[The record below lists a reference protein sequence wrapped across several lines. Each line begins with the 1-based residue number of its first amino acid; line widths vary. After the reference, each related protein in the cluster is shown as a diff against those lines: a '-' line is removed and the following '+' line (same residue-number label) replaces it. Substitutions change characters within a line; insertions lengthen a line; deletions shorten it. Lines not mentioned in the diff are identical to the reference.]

1 MRIILLTFIFLLAC
15 REIYAQKNN
24 NLDSLE
30 TERLKNQKKIEE
42 LNQTIVATGRTKEAT
57 LSEYLTRKAILERYI
72 RDIKIV
78 QEKQVWIQDQIRETQ
93 ELIEALE
100 NDEEQLRKDY
110 QKTIYDLSKLEN
122 QLKNSTANLLSVD
135 SWNEVNQKKNTL
147 TQYERARRE
156 QLSAINATV
165 KKLGERKKQLAELE
179 QLRQATEQSLK
190 SNIAFELQQRKDL
203 DQRLKELQKR
213 EQDFQSRKAALER
226 FNKSITQEIDNILA
240 SRGTDWGTS
249 KTNAIPPAPQPEIA
263 NTLRDK
269 KTATTTGN
277 KTSPSPQDGGSAKST
292 PTGYIR
298 NNVFAENK
306 SMLPWP
312 VDKFNFIASKF
323 GIHNYPG
330 LSTVEVENL
339 GIDIMTVRNESV
351 RSVFEGVV
359 SGIRQDPDMGW
370 VVIVKHD
377 DYLCVYARLQSVA
390 VKIGSRI
397 KARAVLGT
405 VGLNRDGYP
414 MLQFQIWKQ
423 RQNLNPEDWLA
434 KNTGN

>member
-1 MRIILLTFIFLLAC
+1 MAC

-30 TERLKNQKKIEE
+30 TERFKNQKKIEE
-42 LNQTIVATGRTKEAT
+42 LNQTIIATGRTKEAT

-72 RDIKIV
+72 RDIRIV

-135 SWNEVNQKKNTL
+135 SWNEMNQKKNTL

-179 QLRQATEQSLK
+179 QLRQATEQSLR
-190 SNIAFELQQRKDL
+190 SNIAFEAQQRKEL
-203 DQRLKELQKR
+203 DQRLKDLQKR
-213 EQDFQSRKAALER
+213 EKDFQSRKEALER
-226 FNKSITQEIDNILA
+226 FNKSITREIDNMLTN
-240 SRGTDWGTS
+240 RGTDWSNS
-249 KTNAIPPAPQPEIA
+249 KTNAVTPASQPDA
-263 NTLRDK
+263 NTMRSKAITTTTSK
-269 KTATTTGN
+269 KTE
-277 KTSPSPQDGGSAKST
+277 SSPQNAGATKST
-292 PTGYIR
+292 PTGNIR

-312 VDKFNFIASKF
+312 VDKFNFVAAKF

-330 LSTVEVENL
+330 ISTVEVENL
-339 GIDIMTVRNESV
+339 GIDILTVRNELV
-351 RSVFEGVV
+351 RSVFEGTVLGV
-359 SGIRQDPDMGW
+359 RQDPDMGW

-377 DYLCVYARLQSVA
+377 DYLCVYARLQNVA
-390 VKIGSRI
+390 VKTGSRI
-397 KARAVLGT
+397 KARSVLGT